1 MLGCLLI
8 LSADLKQGA
17 LTVMTVGLNLTD
29 RAFALT
35 GGIGTGKSVV
45 AEFFRE
51 RGARIIDTDR
61 IAREVVEPGKPALS
75 ELTQYFGQEV
85 ISPDGTLNREGL
97 RNRIIRDR
105 VLREKLNSIIHPRV
119 KAVMAERISA
129 FSREK
134 DGMPVIVDVP
144 LLYEVGW
151 ERLFRDVILAYAP
164 VSIQIRR
171 LMERDKLDRRTA
183 ELTIASQMSI
193 DEKRSR
199 AKYIIDNSGTLEH
212 TRVQVERLFDILRKG
227 IIS

>member
-1 MLGCLLI
+1 
-8 LSADLKQGA
+8 
-17 LTVMTVGLNLTD
+17 MTVGLNLTD